1 MKTLV
6 PMLFALVLCLSSG
19 LAFAKDY
26 DVIRFG
32 VDPTYAPFAS
42 KATDGALVGFEI
54 DIGNA
59 LCAHLKVKC
68 KWVESDF
75 DAMIPSLNSGKID
88 AILAS
93 MAVTPAREK
102 VIDFSS
108 EVFSSPTALL
118 FKKGAALDE
127 NLDMAKG
134 KSVGYLQGSIQ
145 EVYATRVL
153 TRAGL
158 KAVAYPDQDQVYA
171 DLISGRLIASIQDS
185 LQARMGFMRTAQGA
199 EFEMGKPIESDLLPS
214 KSAIGI
220 AKGNEALKALIDQGL
235 AALHTDGT
243 YERLQTKYFGD
254 INLFSGK

>member
-1 MKTLV
+1 MKTIV
-6 PMLFALVLCLSSG
+6 PGLFALALCLSGS

-42 KATDGALVGFEI
+42 KAADGALVGFEI

-59 LCAHLKVKC
+59 LCANLKARC
-68 KWVESDF
+68 QWVQSDF
-75 DAMIPSLNSGKID
+75 DGMIPSLKSGKID

-93 MAVTPAREK
+93 MAVTSARQK
-102 VIDFSS
+102 VIEFSS
-108 EVFSSPTALL
+108 EVFSSPTSLL
-118 FKKGAALDE
+118 FKKGTALDE
-127 NLDMAKG
+127 NLDTAKG

-158 KAVAYPDQDQVYA
+158 KAVAYPDQDRVYA
-171 DLISGRLIASIQDS
+171 DLISGRLVASVQDS
-185 LQARMGFMRTAQGA
+185 LQAQMGFLRSAQGVD
-199 EFEMGKPIESDLLPS
+199 FEVGKPIESDLLPS

-220 AKGNEALKALIDQGL
+220 AKGNEALKTLLNQGL
-235 AALHTDGT
+235 AALHADGT
-243 YERLQTKYFGD
+243 YDRLQKKYFGD
-254 INLFSGK
+254 INMFSGK